1 VGTASRARG
10 VGGGLR
16 RCRGRMVL
24 AAAAS
29 GLLSAAVMAAPAG
42 ARART
47 APVPGCG
54 VSSLDVLDPTTVSR
68 VSLHGPVDFEV
79 GVVTCESGD
88 VSASAGGA
96 ATRLGSINPA
106 PIPVITVTPCSLAG
120 GKDLPGSTVT
130 FSTNAADPQFRGPVA
145 MTLGDDTTKPELK
158 VHSTPAKGTKVKPGD
173 KIAISAAA
181 NESRAGGYRSW
192 QTGIRSIQVTALNAG
207 GLIDSKDYGS
217 TPKPCG
223 QKNWNETLQ
232 AKPYKV
238 PANPPAVIHLQAVTE
253 DYQGNQGTLSAD
265 FPTGDQWTGKI
276 GGQEHS
282 PYCTDTLISGS
293 LSLTVAKD
301 GAVTGT
307 GHTTTTDATCHYPDG
322 KTASTQ
328 GGPADMTITGQKT
341 KKAFTLQIVWGG
353 YSLPTFTAPIHGS
366 SAAGEATLGL
376 TAGGVQTTFSLTCQ
390 TCGK

>member
-1 VGTASRARG
+1 
-10 VGGGLR
+10 
-16 RCRGRMVL
+16 MVL

-42 ARART
+42 ARSRT

-54 VSSLDVLDPTTVSR
+54 LSGLSVLHSAEFATGNDR
-68 VSLHGPVDFEV
+68 VAARGPVTFDATV
-79 GVVTCESGD
+79 DTCEAGD
-88 VSASAGGA
+88 VSASAGGVA
-96 ATRLGSINPA
+96 KKLGSINLA
-106 PIPVITVTPCSLAG
+106 AVFTVTPCSLDG

-145 MTLGDDTTKPELK
+145 ITLGNDTTKPELK

-181 NESRAGGYRSW
+181 NESRAGGGSW

-217 TPKPCG
+217 QPKPCG

-238 PANPPAVIHLQAVTE
+238 PANPPAVIHLQAVAE

-276 GGQEHS
+276 GGQLQVA
-282 PYCTDTLISGS
+282 YCTDVSISGS

-307 GHTTTTDATCHYPDG
+307 VHTTTTDATCNYPDG

-341 KKAFTLQIVWGG
+341 KKAFTLQVVFGG
-353 YSLPTFTAPIHGS
+353 LSLPITIPIHGS
-366 SAAGEATLGL
+366 SADGDL
-376 TAGGVQTTFSLTCQ
+376 TVNGGPFTFSLTCQ

>member
-1 VGTASRARG
+1 
-10 VGGGLR
+10 L
-16 RCRGRMVL
+16 
-24 AAAAS
+24 
-29 GLLSAAVMAAPAG
+29 
-42 ARART
+42 
-47 APVPGCG
+47 
-54 VSSLDVLDPTTVSR
+54 
-68 VSLHGPVDFEV
+68 
-79 GVVTCESGD
+79 
-88 VSASAGGA
+88 
-96 ATRLGSINPA
+96 
-106 PIPVITVTPCSLAG
+106 TVTPCSLDG

-145 MTLGDDTTKPELK
+145 ITLGDDTTKPELK

-181 NESRAGGYRSW
+181 NESRANGASW

-238 PANPPAVIHLQAVTE
+238 PANPPAVIHLQAVAE

-265 FPTGDQWTGKI
+265 FPTEDQWSGKI
-276 GGQEHS
+276 TGQAQVD
-282 PYCTDTLISGS
+282 YCTTTSISGS

-307 GHTTTTDATCHYPDG
+307 GHTTTTPYTCHPP
-322 KTASTQ
+322 
-328 GGPADMTITGQKT
+328 GGPYSVPSASEDLTFTGHKT
-341 KKAFTLQIVWGG
+341 KKAFTLQTIVFAGTV
-353 YSLPTFTAPIHGS
+353 SSPAITIPIHGS
-366 SAAGEATLGL
+366 SAVGDLPGSL
-376 TAGGVQTTFSLTCQ
+376 TGGHVKQTYSLTCQ